1 MAGSFSLTEHVHTC
15 NVALFGFDILCT
27 LNKHTAGT
35 AAGVIKRA
43 VERLDKSGYEFDNIV
58 RSVKLAVLFGGV
70 HRKRFQEILINA
82 PYQIAFLAECLV
94 RYFIHLVHDFLL
106 SRWAVYLLW

>member
-1 MAGSFSLTEHVHTC
+1 MVFLECGFGTVAEVVGYAAHGKVHLGKAESGRFFLLTEHVHAS

-35 AAGVIKRA
+35 AAGVIKCA

-70 HRKRFQEILINA
+70 HRKRLQEILIDA
-82 PYQIAFLAECLV
+82 P
-94 RYFIHLVHDFLL
+94 D
-106 SRWAVYLLW
+106 